1 MPVFDFS
8 SSSSSSKE
16 QAKPVCTYTSFLS
29 DAKEK
34 TPEEPI
40 LVLDNTKRQW
50 SHHASGMFANQS
62 KHTAFEFN
70 DTDGTWSADILR
82 VDARFISLIKW
93 LGDNRI
99 PIRLSGQNMEDGYAV
114 YRSGRLH
121 MAVRQSCPQRMVS
134 CSS

>member
-8 SSSSSSKE
+8 NSSGSAKE
-16 QAKPVCTYTSFLS
+16 QAKPVCTYTPFLS

-40 LVLDNTKRQW
+40 LVLDNTKRKW
-50 SHHASGMFANQS
+50 AHHASGMFANQS

-82 VDARFISLIKW
+82 VDAQFIRF
-93 LGDNRI
+93 
-99 PIRLSGQNMEDGYAV
+99 
-114 YRSGRLH
+114 GRLP
-121 MAVRQSCPQRMVS
+121 MAAQQNCLQRMGS
-134 CSS
+134 CSL

>member
-1 MPVFDFS
+1 
-8 SSSSSSKE
+8 
-16 QAKPVCTYTSFLS
+16 
-29 DAKEK
+29 
-34 TPEEPI
+34 
-40 LVLDNTKRQW
+40 
-50 SHHASGMFANQS
+50 MFANQS
-62 KHTAFEFN
+62 KRTAFEFN

-114 YRSGRLH
+114 YKIRRLH
-121 MAVRQSCPQRMVS
+121 MAVRQSCPPKMGS

>member
-62 KHTAFEFN
+62 KRTAFEFN

-99 PIRLSGQNMEDGYAV
+99 PIPSVWTEHGGWLCRL
-114 YRSGRLH
+114 
-121 MAVRQSCPQRMVS
+121 
-134 CSS
+134 

>member
-62 KHTAFEFN
+62 KRTAFEFN

-82 VDARFISLIKW
+82 VDAQNICRPCSL
-93 LGDNRI
+93 RI
-99 PIRLSGQNMEDGYAV
+99 VKLK
-114 YRSGRLH
+114 RSPLTLLCNHTGR
-121 MAVRQSCPQRMVS
+121 MM
-134 CSS
+134 

>member
-62 KHTAFEFN
+62 KRTAFEWN
-70 DTDGTWSADILR
+70 MVGRYSAR
-82 VDARFISLIKW
+82 
-93 LGDNRI
+93 GC
-99 PIRLSGQNMEDGYAV
+99 AV
-114 YRSGRLH
+114 YQSDQ
-121 MAVRQSCPQRMVS
+121 MARR
-134 CSS
+134 